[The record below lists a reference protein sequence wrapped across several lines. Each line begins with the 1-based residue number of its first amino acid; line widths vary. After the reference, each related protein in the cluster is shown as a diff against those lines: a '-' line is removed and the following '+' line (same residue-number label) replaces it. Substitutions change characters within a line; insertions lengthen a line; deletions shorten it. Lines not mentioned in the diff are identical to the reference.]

1 MGPPHRMPRG
11 NHQLLRKRHHL
22 LRNSHHMMG
31 YSSASAELPTLLS
44 TFKSKLSSW
53 FASGLSESLQLKVCT
68 CLLCTLCLAATTSA
82 CSASWNASFSL
93 LTTVATA
100 GCGSSL
106 PSSISD
112 SPCGDAISA
121 RPASLHMFFW
131 SNGQRSDGASSKSH
145 FRPYDLH

>member
-106 PSSISD
+106 PST
-112 SPCGDAISA
+112 AFFQKA
-121 RPASLHMFFW
+121 RSTSRRGRAPASA
-131 SNGQRSDGASSKSH
+131 GTRPCCSSG
-145 FRPYDLH
+145 PC